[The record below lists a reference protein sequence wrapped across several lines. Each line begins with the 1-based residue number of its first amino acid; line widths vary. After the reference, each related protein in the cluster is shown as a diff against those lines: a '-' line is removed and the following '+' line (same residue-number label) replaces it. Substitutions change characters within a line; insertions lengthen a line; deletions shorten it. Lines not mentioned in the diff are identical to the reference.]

1 MKAFTSF
8 KNRKLRTNHRRQKRY
23 QPRRLAFE
31 GLEQKQV
38 MSAGIS
44 LVAGTL
50 LINADVHGS
59 NVVVSEEIRKIKQPN
74 GHVGIVDTI
83 HVNEYTTIPGSM
95 HSDVWLQ
102 PITFLA
108 KQTNF
113 VNQNVARI
121 RFNGSAAADTFVDNT
136 AIQCR
141 AYGKAGND
149 VLKGGS
155 GNDYLDG
162 GTGYD
167 SLDGGGGN
175 DVLFGGND
183 LACDTLRGGGG
194 NDIFLDKVRYSGP
207 LNHCTVNTID
217 AISDLTAS
225 DARLQLADDEKAWTD
240 VAVEDFSAAM
250 VRLQDRTNG
259 NTRILKDTKT
269 SLPILFLKES
279 DTHGWTGVNY
289 DPSGLGRRVIE
300 LSTFN
305 ESTSSGVW
313 NAMSTAIHEICHN
326 WDETIEGN
334 PYMAQFT
341 ALDAASSHSN
351 DYARSYG
358 MYNVLEDWTTCC
370 EAEMGFK
377 TSEFPQHPSSILT
390 QKLKLV
396 DSFFN
401 YLATHP

>member
-300 LSTFN
+300 LDLQREHQQRSLERDEHGDPRDLPQLGRN
-305 ESTSSGVW
+305 DRGEPVHGSVHGAGRRVVALQRLCQVVW
-313 NAMSTAIHEICHN
+313 NVQRA
-326 WDETIEGN
+326 
-334 PYMAQFT
+334 
-341 ALDAASSHSN
+341 
-351 DYARSYG
+351 
-358 MYNVLEDWTTCC
+358 
-370 EAEMGFK
+370 
-377 TSEFPQHPSSILT
+377 
-390 QKLKLV
+390 
-396 DSFFN
+396 
-401 YLATHP
+401 